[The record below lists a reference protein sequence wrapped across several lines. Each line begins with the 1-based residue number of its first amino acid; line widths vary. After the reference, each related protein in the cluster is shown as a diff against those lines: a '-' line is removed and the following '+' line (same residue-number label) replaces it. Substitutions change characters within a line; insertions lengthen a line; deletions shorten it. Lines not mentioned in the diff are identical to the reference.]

1 METSTAYSNHVNIV
15 KDLHL
20 YNTLNKRQREN
31 EKQFEEIYER
41 AKDVDVKLDTA
52 KDFLNDLSRSE
63 LRTLQRFEGL
73 ADPIDIDVLSDEG
86 AYNLLV
92 HRYEKYDWNDNG
104 TTEIGEARVLMS
116 IPKHMDDEAKKTW
129 VKALNTM
136 GDDFMAVGVI
146 TMSLND
152 EYNKRRIAEHFSN
165 MSDSEI
171 AKMQESASYDIKS
184 FIEETLSRP
193 YNPKIITFMDILN
206 KIDGIIDASDGGQ
219 ASAAMI
225 ESTQRLKEAIL
236 QAQEDVKTERM
247 TLEKE
252 LLIKQ
257 ESQEIL
263 AKEKDEPLAVA
274 IESIKETR
282 TPDEIIAEYRAMP
295 GQGGIAYE
303 GMFEERIAASLAKH
317 EPYFKREYE
326 NYEKYKDIFTPIYSN
341 YTTQKAN
348 AIGRE
353 LNAQFPEFQAMRDKA
368 YLGGT
373 QEDKDA
379 FEDMFWDYQ
388 AYNKYLREK
397 HNMDMSSGGFNA
409 ATKESSKAY
418 NYAVYDSLESGLSIG
433 EATKKAQGLL
443 SVFGG
448 REAQAFSLMF
458 FRGLPED
465 IEKATQIAPEEID
478 YNKQIDLR
486 KEGFEHNF
494 WTDAYLDTFEDDSFG
509 IKSRIMYDIKLYSFL
524 LENNDLVNRKLDE
537 LKERAY
543 ETANGKDWYDWK
555 NDDGKFNENFKSG
568 FESKLEIAE
577 YAQTIHDKYADK
589 IFNNSTLDKFDKI
602 AL

>member
-317 EPYFKREYE
+317 EPYFKHEYE

-348 AIGRE
+348 AIGRD

-397 HNMDMSSGGFNA
+397 HDMDMSSGGFNA